1 MKSFVWTCRNG
12 LRVNDAS
19 ERMPLDTRSTPGLML
34 HQFPKHLYRLNQTIH
49 FDFESLKK
57 RKPNS
62 LVSSFGWMHHCSSG
76 TRAAMLVCGHRMK
89 SLPLLGG
96 EWACA
101 SPSIAVSEH
110 LLLFG

>member
-1 MKSFVWTCRNG
+1 
-12 LRVNDAS
+12 
-19 ERMPLDTRSTPGLML
+19 ML

-62 LVSSFGWMHHCSSG
+62 LVSSFGWMHRCSSG
-76 TRAAMLVCGHRMK
+76 TRAAMLVCGRRMK
-89 SLPLLGG
+89 SLALLGG

-101 SPSIAVSEH
+101 SLSIAVCRTPAALWLTHGTKVMFS
-110 LLLFG
+110 GAIA